1 MNKPINPEKTQ
12 ADKDQDSWVQIGDAA
27 KSLIAKLAERKG
39 GK

>member
-12 ADKDQDSWVQIGDAA
+12 ADKGQDSWVQIGDAA